1 MLVTPTAP
9 VDLHGLSNAVFDSL
23 VDTKAPATDAEVN
36 TAVNATPPAH
46 YDSMTAQELMA
57 LFNKPNKTDLLFHDS
72 VSITKAYE
80 IKYSMTPLVHGSVKG
95 PFTITATA
103 TAQDGSEVT
112 NNTKTFEISTTM
124 AVGVGHDYLEEDG
137 TTATQLN
144 VGKAG
149 KVVIID
155 RTAPS
160 AATGITAEFIDP
172 IVAAI
177 VDGTTHG
184 SSDLQNSIAAAT
196 TLKITFNDG
205 TADHTLTTGAFAPGE
220 ATDAAKVL
228 AAAKAGTLT

>member
-1 MLVTPTAP
+1 
-9 VDLHGLSNAVFDSL
+9 
-23 VDTKAPATDAEVN
+23 
-36 TAVNATPPAH
+36 
-46 YDSMTAQELMA
+46 MTAQELTT
-57 LFNKPNKTDLLFHDS
+57 LFNKANENTLTFHGGATTSDNKE
-72 VSITKAYE
+72 YE
-80 IKYSMTPLVHGSVKG
+80 LKYSMTAPTSGAKG
-95 PFTITATA
+95 PFTITVTA
-103 TAQDGSEVT
+103 TPKDGSEAIK
-112 NNTKTFEISTTM
+112 NTKTFDVTTTM
-124 AVGVGHDYLEEDG
+124 KVEVDHDYLEAD
-137 TTATQLN
+137 TTTTTQLN

-177 VDGTTHG
+177 VDGTSHG
-184 SSDLQNSIAAAT
+184 SAALQGSIVAAT

-228 AAAKAGTLT
+228 AAAQAGTLT